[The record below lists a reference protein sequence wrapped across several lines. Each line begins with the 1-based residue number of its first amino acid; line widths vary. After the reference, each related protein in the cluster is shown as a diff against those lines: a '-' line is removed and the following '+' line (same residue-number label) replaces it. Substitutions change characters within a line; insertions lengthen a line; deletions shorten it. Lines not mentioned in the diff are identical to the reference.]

1 MRSYIHDRRTCPI
14 FDEKHMPRPSVVI
27 ASLVF
32 PCLTVS
38 FRYISAGKLL
48 DHPLQSASAPP
59 HLLLGFLCLCGG
71 VQPRPDV
78 EPILQDW
85 GGKGG

>member
-1 MRSYIHDRRTCPI
+1 MRSYIDDGRTCPI
-14 FDEKHMPRPSVVI
+14 FDEKHMSRPSFVI

-38 FRYISAGKLL
+38 FRYISAGKLFH
-48 DHPLQSASAPP
+48 HPLQSASAPP
-59 HLLLGFLCLCGG
+59 RLPLGVLCLCGG

-78 EPILQDW
+78 EPILQD
-85 GGKGG
+85 